1 MLIDEEATRA
11 MLRISCS
18 ILENTFFYDKASIG
32 RFLTIFGD
40 VMATEIIDFQE
51 WANDEFLAHL
61 NTNTQAKMF
70 FTCYFVSVN
79 LHHIF
84 VKHLFF
90 NDTELEI
97 FDSYINKYSGEKRPN
112 ELQSRNERTHY

>member
-1 MLIDEEATRA
+1 MLIDEEATRT

-18 ILENTFFYDKASIG
+18 ILENTFFYDKASIR
-32 RFLTIFGD
+32 RFLDIFGD

-51 WANDEFLAHL
+51 WANDDFLTHL
-61 NTNTQAKMF
+61 KTNLQAKMF

-90 NDTELEI
+90 NDKELEI
-97 FDSYINKYSGEKRPN
+97 FDSYVSKYSGVKRPN
-112 ELQSRNERTHY
+112 ELQPRNQGTHH